1 MSVKLGYGY
10 DGLLQTVKVIANSV
24 SFILMV
30 VLALYAFEFNP
41 LYGVALVFS
50 AFDQV
55 EDVYGVVTGK
65 ALLPR
70 WFRWVD
76 IVGEG
81 IVLII
86 GLLMFVFGITYWYVF
101 SSYFFA
107 VWTVVS
113 FMMVYTAASDIY
125 DDFHFLSS
133 RVSGIN
139 PLGMRIRARKGRYFG
154 KVR

>member
-1 MSVKLGYGY
+1 MKGV
-10 DGLLQTVKVIANSV
+10 DGLLETVKVIANSV
-24 SFILMV
+24 SFILMI
-30 VLALYAFEFNP
+30 VLALYALKFNP
-41 LYGVALVFS
+41 LYGIALVFS

-55 EDVYGVVTGK
+55 EDVYEVVAGK

-76 IVGEG
+76 VVGEG

-86 GLLMFVFGITYWYVF
+86 GLLMLVFGITYWYVF
-101 SSYFFA
+101 SSWFFA

-125 DDFHFLSS
+125 DDFHFIAS
-133 RVSGIN
+133 RVAGVN
-139 PLGMRIRARKGRYFG
+139 PVTMSQRVSRGKYFRRMR
-154 KVR
+154 